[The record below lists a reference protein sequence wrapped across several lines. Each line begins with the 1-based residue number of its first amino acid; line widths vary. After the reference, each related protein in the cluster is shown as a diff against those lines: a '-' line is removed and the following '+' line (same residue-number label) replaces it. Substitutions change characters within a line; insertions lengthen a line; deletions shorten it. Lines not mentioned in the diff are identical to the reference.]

1 MNSVQQLAKA
11 IADAVKKA
19 KNGGVAVETV
29 YFGGFVT
36 VNGRQYPAEVI
47 VPILVR
53 DGQRVFVQISAGDDK
68 AYIIG

>member
-1 MNSVQQLAKA
+1 MNSVQRLAKA

-19 KNGGVAVETV
+19 ENGGVAMETV

-47 VPILVR
+47 VPIFVH